1 MTDTENQEKYEYISD
16 SSDAPDNIEE
26 YKDVVEAEML
36 PSLIRLN
43 DIVTVVHSEL
53 LRDRKPSTD
62 DLLRFA
68 DVGVDMQYIEPQS
81 MAKKSNT
88 QNIE

>member
-1 MTDTENQEKYEYISD
+1 MTDTLNQVKYEYISD

-26 YKDVVEAEML
+26 YKDVVESEML

-53 LRDRKPSTD
+53 LRDKKPSTD
-62 DLLRFA
+62 DLLRLV
-68 DVGVDMQYIEPQS
+68 DVGVDMQLIEP
-81 MAKKSNT
+81 
-88 QNIE
+88 

>member
-1 MTDTENQEKYEYISD
+1 MTDTEIQVKNKYISD

-43 DIVTVVHSEL
+43 DIVTVVHSEI
-53 LRDRKPSTD
+53 LRDK
-62 DLLRFA
+62 
-68 DVGVDMQYIEPQS
+68 
-81 MAKKSNT
+81 
-88 QNIE
+88 